1 MLLEL
6 MLLAKFR
13 NIDGY
18 KICLQKQ
25 LGSIP
30 SISDSPK
37 RVAPCTSKKNLKK
50 PHSKTPTPAPRSK
63 KQILMT

>member
-1 MLLEL
+1 MPT
-6 MLLAKFR
+6 
-13 NIDGY
+13 
-18 KICLQKQ
+18 KQ

-37 RVAPCTSKKNLKK
+37 RVAPCTSKKKPKK
-50 PHSKTPTPAPRSK
+50 THSKTPTPAPRSK